1 MYSYVSCD
9 YWFVQIV
16 LHHRVAVIVSCKYL
30 KEEVICVKSVFHFH
44 TQGLLSF
51 FVTCMHMYSTLNLVQ
66 LQEMN
71 FLDAINVSNLC
82 DQGKLIPSFVR
93 CCR

>member
-1 MYSYVSCD
+1 MSEGRSDLCQKCFPFPHSV
-9 YWFVQIV
+9 
-16 LHHRVAVIVSCKYL
+16 VAFI
-30 KEEVICVKSVFHFH
+30 
-44 TQGLLSF
+44 F

>member
-1 MYSYVSCD
+1 MECTGLHCGNLTRTFFAAVKLCPHGNVALPRLWIYSYVSCD

-44 TQGLLSF
+44 TQWLLSF
-51 FVTCMHMYSTLNLVQ
+51 FLLRAWICIQH
-66 LQEMN
+66 
-71 FLDAINVSNLC
+71 
-82 DQGKLIPSFVR
+82 
-93 CCR
+93 